1 MYAFI
6 IPKTSHVC
14 LSSTGGLK
22 RTRTLPCFVWQ
33 SEQWSKRRPHIW
45 VGPDTAPYI
54 VLESSTTKVTKNQ
67 VYISMEFEVFSRVLL
82 HFNFCTSCILTK
94 IHQNGQMAFMISFCD
109 FTILSDFHLDKYFRI
124 PISLRKLQL
133 KNNENISS
141 QST

>member
-33 SEQWSKRRPHIW
+33 SELWSKRRPHIW

-67 VYISMEFEVFSRVLL
+67 VYISMEFEVFFPEFCSISIFVLHVL
-82 HFNFCTSCILTK
+82 
-94 IHQNGQMAFMISFCD
+94 
-109 FTILSDFHLDKYFRI
+109 
-124 PISLRKLQL
+124 
-133 KNNENISS
+133 
-141 QST
+141 